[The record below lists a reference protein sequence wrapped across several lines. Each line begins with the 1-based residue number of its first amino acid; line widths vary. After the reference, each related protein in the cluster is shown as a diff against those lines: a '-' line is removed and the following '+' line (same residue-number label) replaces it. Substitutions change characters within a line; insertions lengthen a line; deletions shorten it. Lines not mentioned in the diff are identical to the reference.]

1 MHMVIDVKTGFV
13 WFFLLFGKLFAL
25 PSGTSS
31 VMTLARD
38 ALVFVKVCVCVCV
51 FVIVNVVAVFLL
63 LLLCF
68 SIQCIFLVV
77 ENYLFNVEAFWCK
90 VEKNN
95 FKNR

>member
-38 ALVFVKVCVCVCV
+38 ALVFVKVCNLWRVSDKVPQGWGLV
-51 FVIVNVVAVFLL
+51 PMQLL
-63 LLLCF
+63 SRRTPDL
-68 SIQCIFLVV
+68 
-77 ENYLFNVEAFWCK
+77 
-90 VEKNN
+90 
-95 FKNR
+95 